1 MGFYGTLKLIF
12 FKVSIDYWLDQLVR
26 AVVVRLVR
34 DDEAFLRRN
43 TSAARARASKPLQ
56 ISSDQMIDHRLAA
69 CACCRQVRRQKPE
82 QGVKM
87 NPRSKDKFFVLIF
100 KD

>member
-43 TSAARARASKPLQ
+43 TSAARARAGKPLQ

-69 CACCRQVRRQKPE
+69 CACCRQVRTETRTRCE
-82 QGVKM
+82 
-87 NPRSKDKFFVLIF
+87 NESKIKGQVFCFDL
-100 KD
+100 

>member
-12 FKVSIDYWLDQLVR
+12 FKVSIDYWLDQLIR

-43 TSAARARASKPLQ
+43 TSAARARARAN
-56 ISSDQMIDHRLAA
+56 H
-69 CACCRQVRRQKPE
+69 CRYL
-82 QGVKM
+82 
-87 NPRSKDKFFVLIF
+87 LIR
-100 KD
+100 